1 MKYEKTETEST
12 LQNTFMRRYSISPL
26 FIIFM
31 VAFVLID
38 GSFLSLLTVLFSLW
52 HEMWHIIVLKL
63 VGGKVR
69 GLSAVGIGIKLNS
82 DMLGYKQEIAVA
94 LAGPLASF
102 FMFIVFL
109 PFALKNEYTMFCA
122 FSNLII
128 FIINILPVFPLDGGR
143 ALYFFMCERVLPFTA
158 SKITKCITVIFL
170 LPLFILSVIILIKT
184 GYNLT
189 LMLICLYLFVLFLG
203 VKNI

>member
-1 MKYEKTETEST
+1 MKS
-12 LQNTFMRRYSISPL
+12 YSISPL
-26 FIIFM
+26 LIIFLIS
-31 VAFVLID
+31 FVLID
-38 GSFLSLLTVLFSLW
+38 GSFLSLLTVIFSLW
-52 HEMWHIIVLKL
+52 HELWHVTVLHIL
-63 VGGKVR
+63 GGKIKSLAAIGV
-69 GLSAVGIGIKLNS
+69 GLRLRSGL
-82 DMLGYKQEIAVA
+82 LGYKQEIAVA

-102 FMFIVFL
+102 FMFILFL
-109 PFALKNEYTMFCA
+109 PFALKNELTMFCA

-143 ALYFFMCERVLPFTA
+143 ALYFFMCERTLPVTA
-158 SKITKCITVIFL
+158 SKITKCISIIFL

-184 GYNLT
+184 GYNLS